1 MSKSPGLLGPVVHS
15 GTLSGSGGPECRP
28 GSSGPVGSEAS
39 QAVPGLDHE
48 ASATGLGYVN
58 RVHAASELESGGG
71 GRHGEWEAG
80 FRAAV

>member
-1 MSKSPGLLGPVVHS
+1 M
-15 GTLSGSGGPECRP
+15 
-28 GSSGPVGSEAS
+28 GSEAS